1 LLIQPYIPA
10 VGYKSLKMSTKQK
23 ILNAISTHP
32 KLVTFG
38 IGLAITMA
46 IGTAIGM
53 LDHSQIAFAASSS
66 TGSGGSGTSG
76 ASGA

>member
-1 LLIQPYIPA
+1 MSI
-10 VGYKSLKMSTKQK
+10 KSK
-23 ILNAISTHP
+23 IINVMAAHP
-32 KLVTFG
+32 KIATFA
-38 IGLAITMA
+38 IGLGITMA

-66 TGSGGSGTSG
+66 GGSSTSG